1 MAASAMKHMSS
12 NFFKLDKFERVDFRR
27 WQKKMHFL
35 LSSMS
40 VVYVLTTLI
49 LEDGGNNVTVEQI
62 RKRAKWDNDNYV
74 CRGLIL
80 NGMSNSL
87 FDVYQNVKSSKE
99 LWDSLEA
106 KYMAENASSK
116 KFLVSNFTN
125 YKMTDSRPVMEQ
137 YNELLGILGRFT
149 QHKINMDV
157 AIQDNDKAKGNNV
170 VDPFV
175 VNMVKH
181 NNSSRY
187 NDNKGKRKHHDNIK
201 ANPNKLILTRRQNL
215 FVGNVAKLVALKWI
229 AKVVMLA
236 TKLMDCKGGKVGNK
250 ANSSG
255 TNGSVDGSANSLKGQ
270 NMFNKSFQV
279 YYVTNVSEA
288 YFVQDGD
295 VAWWVNSGATVFMCK
310 DRCWFKTYKSLN
322 DGSTLHMGNESTA
335 LVHGRGCVDLRISS
349 GKIILLNIVNDNIA
363 SAFMSTSK
371 LNDSILWHARL
382 GHVHF
387 KRMQDMSKDG
397 LIPAFDIDTEKCK
410 TCMLAKI
417 TKKPFQNVKRKT
429 EVLELIHSDLCDLHA
444 ITPPNWVTTE

>member
-1 MAASAMKHMSS
+1 MAS
-12 NFFKLDKFERVDFRR
+12 NFVNLDKFKRVEFRI

-35 LSSMS
+35 VSSMS
-40 VVYVLTTLI
+40 VVYMLTSPI
-49 LEDGGNNVTVEQI
+49 LEEGGDDATADQI
-62 RKRAKWDNDNYV
+62 RKMAKWDNDDYA

-80 NGMSNSL
+80 N
-87 FDVYQNVKSSKE
+87 DSSE
-99 LWDSLEA
+99 S
-106 KYMAENASSK
+106 KYVAEDALCK
-116 KFLVSNFTN
+116 KLLVSNFTI
-125 YKMTDSRPVMEQ
+125 YKMTDSRPVMEH

-149 QHKINMDV
+149 QHKINMDK
-157 AIQDNDKAKGNNV
+157 AWPFRFLDNDKAKGNNV

-201 ANPNKLILTRRQNL
+201 ANPNKKSKVTCWKY
-215 FVGNVAKLVALKWI
+215 GKPEHLK
-229 AKVVMLA
+229 K
-236 TKLMDCKGGKVGNK
+236 DCKGGKVGNK

-349 GKIILLNIVNDNIA
+349 GKIILLNIVNDNFS
-363 SAFMSTSK
+363 SALMSTSK
-371 LNDSILWHARL
+371 LNDSILWLARL

-397 LIPAFDIDTEKCK
+397 LIPAFDIDTEK
-410 TCMLAKI
+410 
-417 TKKPFQNVKRKT
+417 
-429 EVLELIHSDLCDLHA
+429 
-444 ITPPNWVTTE
+444 